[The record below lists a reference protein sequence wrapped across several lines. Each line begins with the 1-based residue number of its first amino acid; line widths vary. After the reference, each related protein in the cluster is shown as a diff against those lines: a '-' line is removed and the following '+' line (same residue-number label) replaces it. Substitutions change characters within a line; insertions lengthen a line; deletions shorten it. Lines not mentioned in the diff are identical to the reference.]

1 MTATRS
7 MARSLVRPADVAFGA
22 RTRRIAKMRG
32 AVYRAMFPATFGA
45 GVRIGRGLIL
55 DNPSQVSVGEG
66 AILSRGCML
75 ACTRPSGRSRPS
87 ITIGAKTF
95 FNMGSCVSAATN
107 TIVIG
112 NDVLFGPHT
121 LVVDADHT
129 FSDPDIAIARQGM
142 TDRGPVVIGDGAW
155 IATGAVILG
164 GTSIAPRSVVAAN
177 AVVRGDFPRRCVI
190 AGAPARVVKYLD

>member
-7 MARSLVRPADVAFGA
+7 TARSLVRPGDATFGA
-22 RTRRIAKMRG
+22 RTRRVASIRG
-32 AVYRAMFPATFGA
+32 AVYRAMFPATFA
-45 GVRIGRGLIL
+45 PGVRIGGGLTL
-55 DNPSQVSVGEG
+55 QNPSQISVGAG
-66 AILSRGCML
+66 AILSRGCMV
-75 ACTRPSGRSRPS
+75 ACTRPTGDMRPS
-87 ITIGAKTF
+87 IAIGAKTF
-95 FNMGSCVSAATN
+95 FNMGSVVAAQTN
-107 TIVIG
+107 SVVIG
-112 NDVLFGPHT
+112 DDVLFGPHT

-129 FSDPDIAIARQGM
+129 FADPDVAIARQGM
-142 TDRGPVVIGDGAW
+142 TDRGPVTIGDGAW

>member
-1 MTATRS
+1 MIAARAT
-7 MARSLVRPADVAFGA
+7 ARSLVRPTDATFGA
-22 RTRRIAKMRG
+22 RTRRITKIRG
-32 AVYRAMFPATFGA
+32 AVYRAMFPSTFGRD
-45 GVRIGRGLIL
+45 VRIGRGLML
-55 DNPSQVSVGEG
+55 DNPTQITVGDG
-66 AILSRGCML
+66 VILSRGCML
-75 ACTRPSGRSRPS
+75 ACTRPAGDVRPS
-87 ITIGAKTF
+87 ITIGPKTF
-95 FNMGSCVSAATN
+95 FNMGSCVAAATN

-112 NDVLFGPHT
+112 DDVLFGPHT

-129 FSDPDIAIARQGM
+129 FDDPDIAIARQGM

-177 AVVRGDFPRRCVI
+177 SVVRGEFPRRCVI